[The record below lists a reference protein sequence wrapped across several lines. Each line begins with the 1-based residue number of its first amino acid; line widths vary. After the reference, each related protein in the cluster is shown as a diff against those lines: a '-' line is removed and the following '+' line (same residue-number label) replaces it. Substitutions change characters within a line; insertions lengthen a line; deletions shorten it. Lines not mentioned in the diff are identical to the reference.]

1 MRCFLDLSS
10 TGSQLRFLQNS
21 LRPARAALGF
31 IELAELQ
38 SVQLLQGS
46 PSYCRTIPALAGASH
61 VLELS
66 GASHTWLLSA
76 NDVVG
81 LRRWASQLRRAHQ
94 QALLAMH
101 HFSTMVLLDGWLEF
115 KGDNDEW
122 SRGFFMLT
130 IGAGLQC
137 FEREPDEQVSPTPS
151 CPIPSPSPS
160 PNPNPNPNPNP
171 DHDEQ
176 VSLQPLETLPLEQ
189 IACAVRAKGIDFYD
203 WCIDVETVER
213 DYIRVRP
220 PSQAAMTRWLSAIN
234 LYCNPLPVEESEEP
248 PPAPAAPAAPASAA
262 AASAAAAAAASA
274 AAAGGQ
280 PKPPAAPRVPQP
292 PPERR
297 RPPPHEAPPSSS
309 SGAVYESAEYAS
321 ASTPAAE
328 YANLPGV
335 DPQRR
340 NPRLQSLSLRGSAV
354 GGSFME
360 TPFAEA
366 ADATPDTTAADVAAP
381 VAQRPRRV
389 RAHSFGMRSRKPK
402 PPLAPDAKPDAAPA
416 SPTPGA
422 PPSESATVTLPAG
435 GAGTVKRSFSF
446 GRRSRQRSTPSVPSL
461 MEQVRAPSQ

>member
-1 MRCFLDLSS
+1 MLGALAAPIDPVHIEALRRQRRELVSQELLVRVNLESRAASAGGRNGLARLPTTWSVCRCMLLSDRQLQISRPAEVGGAMGGGADKGELLGTIDLRSAFNVHLVLVPAHDGPGAGDLSCLQVRTSRLVYEFRAETRGGLAKWREPLEQMLMLQLTSRQQGWLHLLQPEAQSQVRCFLDLSS

-46 PSYCRTIPALAGASH
+46 PSYCRTIAALADATH

-66 GASHTWLLSA
+66 GASHTWLLSS
-76 NDVVG
+76 NDMVG

-137 FEREPDEQVSPTPS
+137 FEHEP
-151 CPIPSPSPS
+151 
-160 PNPNPNPNPNP
+160 
-171 DHDEQ
+171 DEQ

-189 IACAVRAKGIDFYD
+189 ISCAVRAKGIDFYD

-234 LYCNPLPVEESEEP
+234 LYCNPLPALPVEQPQAP
-248 PPAPAAPAAPASAA
+248 PPA
-262 AASAAAAAAASA
+262 
-274 AAAGGQ
+274 GGFEC
-280 PKPPAAPRVPQP
+280 RW
-292 PPERR
+292 
-297 RPPPHEAPPSSS
+297 
-309 SGAVYESAEYAS
+309 
-321 ASTPAAE
+321 
-328 YANLPGV
+328 
-335 DPQRR
+335 
-340 NPRLQSLSLRGSAV
+340 
-354 GGSFME
+354 
-360 TPFAEA
+360 
-366 ADATPDTTAADVAAP
+366 
-381 VAQRPRRV
+381 
-389 RAHSFGMRSRKPK
+389 
-402 PPLAPDAKPDAAPA
+402 
-416 SPTPGA
+416 
-422 PPSESATVTLPAG
+422 
-435 GAGTVKRSFSF
+435 
-446 GRRSRQRSTPSVPSL
+446 
-461 MEQVRAPSQ
+461 